1 MSDGLRRRSLP
12 GELWDLQGRGAES
25 LNLQDAVHKRID
37 GIVLISSVINFQ
49 AIAFDPGNNRPTSS
63 HSHLMSPPH
72 GSTGKAPL

>member
-1 MSDGLRRRSLP
+1 MDFAVVPCR

-49 AIAFDPGNNRPTSS
+49 AIAFDPGNDLSYILAFPSYVAAAWFHRQ
-63 HSHLMSPPH
+63 
-72 GSTGKAPL
+72 APSL